1 MRCLGRVP
9 SADGERDTYLTTCDA
24 IFYRQ
29 RNAIA
34 RALRLCDAG
43 NGDASAMAGA
53 IRASE
58 GRANTMANSMKTAIF
73 ESARHMA
80 VEEAPMPTIE
90 QPDDAIIR
98 VVRACVC
105 GSDLWPFRGI
115 NQTED
120 HSANSGHEAI
130 GIVEQVG
137 DAITSVKPG
146 DFVIAPFT
154 HGCGQCRACR
164 AGFDGSCMAHAD
176 NFSMGAQ
183 GQYIRFQHAQWALV
197 KIPGQPEDYSEGMLK
212 SLLTL
217 SDVMATGYHA
227 ARTAQVKPGDTV
239 IVLGDGAV
247 GLCAIIAAKMMGAK
261 RIISTSRHDDRRALA
276 QEFGATDNVA
286 ERGDEGVAKLL
297 EISDGGADAVLECVG
312 TDASFQEAVSVARPG
327 ALIGRVG
334 LPHDQQISGEGT
346 FYQNVGVYG
355 GPASVTTY
363 DKSVLLDAVLNAD
376 INPGRVFTS
385 EFHLDDIQAAY
396 EAMDQRKTIK
406 SYLIID

>member
-1 MRCLGRVP
+1 
-9 SADGERDTYLTTCDA
+9 
-24 IFYRQ
+24 
-29 RNAIA
+29 
-34 RALRLCDAG
+34 
-43 NGDASAMAGA
+43 MA
-53 IRASE
+53 E
-58 GRANTMANSMKTAIF
+58 TMKSAIF
-73 ESARHMA
+73 ESAGHMA
-80 VEEAPMPTIE
+80 IEDVPMPRIE
-90 QPDDAIIR
+90 KPDDAIIR
-98 VVRACVC
+98 IVRTCVC

-115 NQTED
+115 NQSAE
-120 HSANSGHEAI
+120 HSQNSGHEAI

-137 DAITSVKPG
+137 DDITSVKPG

-154 HGCGQCRACR
+154 HGCGRCRACR
-164 AGFDGSCMAHAD
+164 AGFDGSCMAHDD

-197 KIPGQPEDYSEGMLK
+197 KIPGRPEDYSEGMLK

-247 GLCAIIAAKMMGAK
+247 GQCAIIAAKMMGAK

-276 QEFGATDNVA
+276 AEFGATDNVA

-297 EISDGGADAVLECVG
+297 EISAGGADAVLECVG
-312 TDASFQEAVSVARPG
+312 TDASFQEAVAVARPG

-334 LPHDQQISGEGT
+334 LPHAQQISGEGT
-346 FYQNVGVYG
+346 FYRNIGVYG

-363 DKSVLLDAVLNAD
+363 DKNVLLDAVLDAQ
-376 INPGRVFTS
+376 INPGKVFTNTF
-385 EFHLDDIQAAY
+385 ELDEIQPAY
-396 EAMDQRKTIK
+396 EAMDERKTIK
-406 SYLIID
+406 SYVIVEH

>member
-1 MRCLGRVP
+1 
-9 SADGERDTYLTTCDA
+9 
-24 IFYRQ
+24 
-29 RNAIA
+29 
-34 RALRLCDAG
+34 
-43 NGDASAMAGA
+43 MA
-53 IRASE
+53 E
-58 GRANTMANSMKTAIF
+58 TMKSAIF
-73 ESARHMA
+73 ESAGHMA
-80 VEEAPMPTIE
+80 IEDVPMPRIE
-90 QPDDAIIR
+90 KPDDAIIR
-98 VVRACVC
+98 IVRTCVC

-115 NQTED
+115 NQSAE
-120 HSANSGHEAI
+120 HSQNSGHEAI

-137 DAITSVKPG
+137 DDITSVKPG

-164 AGFDGSCMAHAD
+164 AGFDGSCMAHDD

-197 KIPGQPEDYSEGMLK
+197 KIPGRPEDYSEDMLK

-247 GLCAIIAAKMMGAK
+247 GQCAIIAAKMMGAK

-276 QEFGATDNVA
+276 AEFGATDNVA

-297 EISDGGADAVLECVG
+297 EISAGGADAVLECVG
-312 TDASFQEAVSVARPG
+312 TDASFQEAVAVARPG

-334 LPHDQQISGEGT
+334 LPHAQQISGEGT
-346 FYQNVGVYG
+346 FYRNIGVYG

-363 DKSVLLDAVLNAD
+363 DKNVLLDAVLDAQ
-376 INPGRVFTS
+376 INPGKVFTNTF
-385 EFHLDDIQAAY
+385 ELDEIQPAY
-396 EAMDQRKTIK
+396 EAMDERKTIK
-406 SYLIID
+406 SYVVVEH